1 VERKLKEKE
10 KLKKYLIMSNLLTVD
25 EVTNLILDCFL
36 ELGDLGFNIESCHQN
51 GYSSYVIYDPKLI
64 YFSLEEKCNLI
75 EVDKDF
81 ENDMKIY
88 LSSLSKLYDS
98 VFYNKERIINTN
110 GLEELNFLTKSV
122 KLSISFRHK
131 PQGFGNLNS
140 KLLIGNEKMIYY

>member
-1 VERKLKEKE
+1 
-10 KLKKYLIMSNLLTVD
+10 MSKNLLTVD
-25 EVTNLILDCFL
+25 EVTNLILDSFS
-36 ELGDLGFNIESCHQN
+36 ELADDGFNIESCHQN
-51 GYSSYVIYDPKLI
+51 GYSSYVIYEPKLI

-81 ENDMKIY
+81 ENDMRIY

-110 GLEELNFLTKSV
+110 GLEEFNFLTKSV

-131 PQGFGNLNS
+131 PQGFVNLNT

>member
-1 VERKLKEKE
+1 MRHYSKKSVSFPNQNASDAEKA
-10 KLKKYLIMSNLLTVD
+10 S
-25 EVTNLILDCFL
+25 
-36 ELGDLGFNIESCHQN
+36 
-51 GYSSYVIYDPKLI
+51 P
-64 YFSLEEKCNLI
+64 

-110 GLEELNFLTKSV
+110 GIEEFNFLTKSV

-131 PQGFGNLNS
+131 PQGFGNLNT

>member
-1 VERKLKEKE
+1 
-10 KLKKYLIMSNLLTVD
+10 MSNLLTVD

-64 YFSLEEKCNLI
+64 YFSLDEKCWGSGRVMVENCNLI
-75 EVDKDF
+75 EVDKHF
-81 ENDMKIY
+81 EDNMKIY
-88 LSSLSKLYDS
+88 LSSLPKLYDS
-98 VFYNKERIINTN
+98 VFYNKERIVNTN
-110 GLEELNFLTKSV
+110 GLEEFNFLTKSV
-122 KLSISFRHK
+122 KLSISFKHK